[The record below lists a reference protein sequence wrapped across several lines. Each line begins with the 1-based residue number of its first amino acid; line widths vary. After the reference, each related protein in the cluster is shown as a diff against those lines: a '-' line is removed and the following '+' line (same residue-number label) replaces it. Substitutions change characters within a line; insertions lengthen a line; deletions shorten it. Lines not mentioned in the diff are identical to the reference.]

1 MFFMINKFIK
11 IAKVDL
17 TFQGIILAVILT
29 SVLQFDQCVDLVQF
43 QTMTFLPMVYLF
55 SLYKQDPT

>member
-1 MFFMINKFIK
+1 MINKFIK

>member
-43 QTMTFLPMVYLF
+43 QTMTFLPMVYL
-55 SLYKQDPT
+55 